1 MPPADWTKSNYPTAR
16 QLLAGLV
23 LAGPALADLVLADL
37 ALAGPALTG
46 LALTDLALDDLALD
60 DLALT
65 GPLGKSAPYGAYCWS
80 VGLLLGLRRALSK
93 V

>member
-16 QLLAGLV
+16 QLLAGQTLADLV
-23 LAGPALADLVLADL
+23 LAGPALA
-37 ALAGPALTG
+37 GPALDD
-46 LALTDLALDDLALD
+46 LALTDLALTDLALTG
-60 DLALT
+60 LALT